1 MQMYDLFD
9 LFDLSFF
16 LIKIQYKIIYL
27 YLIDNNW
34 LIYLRIYL

>member
-16 LIKIQYKIIYL
+16 LIKIQYKNHL
-27 YLIDNNW
+27 FVFD
-34 LIYLRIYL
+34 RQ